1 MGLDVRSPID
11 LWRTYSYV
19 PVRVAHMSPWGEA
32 LAVPGGLL
40 AIVGI
45 PVADV
50 NLGFVYGPDD
60 PGDAMRVF
68 VARLRERG
76 LPGYV
81 VLPAELGDELEGEA
95 AALGLKP
102 GPRTP
107 LMLADFSGGP
117 SPAERTSRF
126 VVDEVRDEAALLAAR
141 EIPAAA
147 FSEEGG
153 DFTRQI
159 YRPLLLRLPGVHLF
173 TAREGETLVSYSTTI
188 YDGEIVWLLDVGTHP
203 EHRGKG
209 AATELLLATMDWW
222 RERGP
227 RVFGLGAEP
236 EARPLYD
243 SLGFRVAAESRMWLV
258 EGPATGATSLR

>member
-1 MGLDVRSPID
+1 M
-11 LWRTYSYV
+11 
-19 PVRVAHMSPWGEA
+19 
-32 LAVPGGLL
+32 
-40 AIVGI
+40 GI

-60 PGDAMRVF
+60 PANAMRLF

-81 VLPAELGDELEGEA
+81 VSPAELGDDLEGEA
-95 AALGLKP
+95 ETLGLEP
-102 GPRTP
+102 GPSTP
-107 LMLADFSGGP
+107 LMLADFSAQ
-117 SPAERTSRF
+117 PALGERTSRF

-141 EIPAAA
+141 EVPAAA
-147 FSEEGG
+147 FSEDGG

-209 AATELLLATMDWW
+209 AATQLLLATTDWW

-227 RVFGLGAEP
+227 SIFGLGAEP
-236 EARPLYD
+236 EGRPLYD
-243 SLGFRVAAESRMWLV
+243 SLGFRVAAESHMWLV
-258 EGPATGATSLR
+258 EGPAAER